1 MRLGRGGMLKNRYL
15 NQFRVIQVFLR
26 FPVITTIISMINNA
40 ALVTPNWIS
49 IEISVLTNTRIA
61 SDEPT

>member
-15 NQFRVIQVFLR
+15 NQFRVIQVSLR

-40 ALVTPNWIS
+40 ALVTPV
-49 IEISVLTNTRIA
+49 IES
-61 SDEPT
+61 P